1 MLRKDGGALPLPP
14 STMNPVGG
22 PAQAAVEKKKSSLWY
37 RRSLRGSLDQHRYRH
52 STDSLA
58 RTPKPRQC
66 LVDYSDPQRLKIV
79 LEKEDNETFG
89 FEVQSHSL
97 QLRTSSVVE
106 VCTFVSKVAEKSPA
120 ETAGL
125 STGDV
130 IVTINGNSIE
140 GFSHQ
145 HILDLIKE
153 SSKSLQLETVC
164 GSVVKW
170 IELEKRVNQL
180 KVRVSSTLKPVQSSE
195 LVTSMLFVQQQSLSE
210 KLKELQELTLR
221 EARLIQ
227 GMLKEHNPSSNS
239 SEVHNALTGHRSL
252 RSSSDGSCK
261 GLVTDD
267 SDQGSVFGDLSSP
280 SPLSAASV
288 TREEHFFW
296 NRYSNYHQVVGRSS
310 SSSLASSSSS
320 STGSQ
325 SPTWDRARITS
336 LFGTMPRKNKR
347 TSVRKNILKLIP
359 GLHQRSVE
367 EEET

>member
-180 KVRVSSTLKPVQSSE
+180 K
-195 LVTSMLFVQQQSLSE
+195 QSLSE